1 MMLLKVLTVKNIW
14 FATIGI
20 LKMGSNFKI
29 SFVMVV
35 MLCVDLSSI
44 AIITVKGADYYC
56 IIHDI

>member
-1 MMLLKVLTVKNIW
+1 
-14 FATIGI
+14 
-20 LKMGSNFKI
+20 
-29 SFVMVV
+29 MVV